1 MIPARAGGALLLA
14 LLTGLVADDAASELH
29 EVVEMPP
36 LTSIGLAVASSARVD
51 LALAGLDAQVEA
63 AMQRLNVPGLAVVV
77 VAEGRVVL
85 LRGYGWRDVQQQLP
99 VTEHT
104 IFPLGS
110 ATKPFTAFVLGTLAD
125 EKKVD
130 FFVPV
135 RRVLP
140 SFRLWDALA
149 GERITL
155 ADMLTHR
162 SGLPRHDAVWYG
174 DSGLTRAELV
184 GRLSKLEPTARF
196 RSRFQYSN
204 LMFVA
209 AGHVAE
215 VVSGQSWEQLVRD
228 RVLVPLGM
236 ERTGFSL
243 AQAQALGDVAR
254 PYRDREHEIVRA
266 PFRDVTLIAPAGGL
280 WSSADDLGR
289 WLQMLLARGT
299 WQGRQLI
306 DEGTLTALMRPIT
319 PTRLATDDKA
329 LSQAYYGLGWF
340 VDTYRGRLRAYHGGN
355 LDGFTALVTLLPNEK
370 IGVAVLANAGGTGL
384 PEALVRTVAD
394 RLLGRSGQDWLGRAA
409 LLREAAWGV
418 RSHLKEIRAKR
429 RLTPSAPALP
439 VARYAGRYT
448 NPGYGDLLI
457 VENGAALEMIYNR
470 IHSPLEHW
478 HFETFNVGSSE
489 DPSFEDVKLTFS
501 LDDATHATSVAV
513 PFEPSASPIVFRRA
527 DPPAAAVDWPAD
539 GFGSFQDGATV
550 VSVSR
555 RDERA
560 WLSWPGV
567 AEGELVPVWTDE
579 ARIAGRPPVRIRY
592 APATSSRPPSLIAFT
607 TDAVRVADRVP

>member
-1 MIPARAGGALLLA
+1 MSARTGGALLLA
-14 LLTGLVADDAASELH
+14 LLTGLAVDEAASEVH
-29 EVVEMPP
+29 EVVEMRP
-36 LTSIGLAVASSARVD
+36 LAAIGLAVASTAKVD
-51 LALAGLDAQVEA
+51 LALVGLDAQVEA
-63 AMQRLNVPGLAVVV
+63 VMERLNVPGLAVVV
-77 VAEGRVVL
+77 VAEGRVAF
-85 LRGYGWRDVQQQLP
+85 LRGYGWRDVEAQLP
-99 VTEHT
+99 VTPQT
-104 IFPLGS
+104 IFPIGS
-110 ATKPFTAFVLGTLAD
+110 VTKSFTSFLLGTLAD
-125 EKKVD
+125 EKKLD
-130 FFVPV
+130 FFAPV
-135 RRVLP
+135 RSVLP
-140 SFRLWDALA
+140 AFRLQDALA

-184 GRLSKLEPTARF
+184 GRLATLEPTARF

-215 VVSGQSWEQLVRD
+215 VASGQSWEQLVRG
-228 RVLVPLGM
+228 RVLEPLGM
-236 ERTGFSL
+236 DRTGFSL
-243 AQAQALGDVAR
+243 AQAQALDDVAR
-254 PYRDREHEIVRA
+254 PYRDRGHQIVPA

-319 PTRLATDDKA
+319 PTRLAADDKA

-355 LDGFTALVTLLPNEK
+355 LDGFTTLVTLLPNER
-370 IGVAVLANAGGTGL
+370 IGIAVLANAGGSGL
-384 PEALVRTVAD
+384 PEALVRAVAD

-409 LLREAAWGV
+409 RLRDGAWGV
-418 RSHLKEIRAKR
+418 RSRIKEIRAKR
-429 RLTPSAPALP
+429 RLAGSAPALP
-439 VARYAGRYT
+439 VDRYAGRYT

-457 VENGAALEMIYNR
+457 VESGTGLEMIYNR
-470 IHSPLEHW
+470 IYSPLDHW

-489 DPSFEDVKLTFS
+489 DPSFEDLKLTFS
-501 LDDATHATSVAV
+501 LDDAASVTSVAV
-513 PFEPSASPIVFRRA
+513 PFEPTASPIVFRRA
-527 DPPAAAVDWPAD
+527 DPPQVPLDWPVD
-539 GFGSFQDGATV
+539 GFGAFLDGAAV

-555 RDERA
+555 RDDRA

-567 AEGELVPVWTDE
+567 AEGELLPIWAGE
-579 ARIAGRPPVRIRY
+579 AQLAGPQPVRIRY
-592 APATSSRPPSLIAFT
+592 APASGSQAPSLVAFT
-607 TDAVRVADRVP
+607 PEAVRVASRQP

>member
-1 MIPARAGGALLLA
+1 MFARTGGALLLA
-14 LLTGLVADDAASELH
+14 LLTGLAVDEAASEVH
-29 EVVEMPP
+29 EVVEMRP
-36 LTSIGLAVASSARVD
+36 LAAIGLAVASTAKVD
-51 LALAGLDAQVEA
+51 LALVGLDAQVEA
-63 AMQRLNVPGLAVVV
+63 VMERLNVPGLAVVV
-77 VAEGRVVL
+77 VAEGRVAF
-85 LRGYGWRDVQQQLP
+85 LRGYGWRDVEAQLP
-99 VTEHT
+99 VTPQT
-104 IFPLGS
+104 IFPIGS
-110 ATKPFTAFVLGTLAD
+110 VTKSFTSFLLGTLAD

-130 FFVPV
+130 FFAPV
-135 RRVLP
+135 RSVLP
-140 SFRLWDALA
+140 AFRLQDALA

-184 GRLSKLEPTARF
+184 GRLATLEPTARF

-215 VVSGQSWEQLVRD
+215 VASGQSWEQLVRG
-228 RVLVPLGM
+228 RVLEPLGM
-236 ERTGFSL
+236 DRTGFSL
-243 AQAQALGDVAR
+243 AQAQALDDVAR
-254 PYRDREHEIVRA
+254 PYRDRGHQIVPA

-319 PTRLATDDKA
+319 PTRLAADDKA

-340 VDTYRGRLRAYHGGN
+340 VDTFRGRLRAYHGGN
-355 LDGFTALVTLLPNEK
+355 LDGFTTLVTLLPNER
-370 IGVAVLANAGGTGL
+370 IGIAVLANAGGSGL
-384 PEALVRTVAD
+384 PEALVRAVAD

-409 LLREAAWGV
+409 QLREGAWGV
-418 RSHLKEIRAKR
+418 RSRIKEIRAKR
-429 RLTPSAPALP
+429 RLAGSAPALP
-439 VARYAGRYT
+439 VDRYAGRYT

-457 VENGAALEMIYNR
+457 VESGAGLEMIYNR
-470 IHSPLEHW
+470 IHSPLDHW

-489 DPSFEDVKLTFS
+489 DPSFEDLKLTFS
-501 LDDATHATSVAV
+501 LDDAASVTSVAV
-513 PFEPSASPIVFRRA
+513 PFEPAASPIVFRRA
-527 DPPAAAVDWPAD
+527 DPPQVPLDWPVD
-539 GFGSFQDGATV
+539 GFGAFLDGAAV

-555 RDERA
+555 RDDRA

-567 AEGELVPVWTDE
+567 AEGELLPIWAGE
-579 ARIAGRPPVRIRY
+579 ARIAGPQPVRIRY
-592 APATSSRPPSLIAFT
+592 APASSSQAPSLVAFT
-607 TDAVRVADRVP
+607 PEAVRVASRQP

>member
-1 MIPARAGGALLLA
+1 MFARTGGALLIA
-14 LLTGLVADDAASELH
+14 LLTGLAADEAASEVH
-29 EVVEMPP
+29 EVVEMRP
-36 LTSIGLAVASSARVD
+36 LAAIGLAVASTAKVD
-51 LALAGLDAQVEA
+51 LALVGLDAQVEA
-63 AMQRLNVPGLAVVV
+63 VMERLNVPGLAVVV
-77 VAEGRVVL
+77 VAEGRVAF
-85 LRGYGWRDVQQQLP
+85 LRGYGWRDVEAQLP
-99 VTEHT
+99 VTPQT
-104 IFPLGS
+104 IFPIGS
-110 ATKPFTAFVLGTLAD
+110 VTKSFTSFLLGTLAD

-130 FFVPV
+130 FFAPV
-135 RRVLP
+135 RSVLP
-140 SFRLWDALA
+140 AFRLQDALA

-184 GRLSKLEPTARF
+184 GRLATLEPTARF

-215 VVSGQSWEQLVRD
+215 VASGQSWEQLVRD
-228 RVLVPLGM
+228 RVLEPLGM
-236 ERTGFSL
+236 DRTGFSL
-243 AQAQALGDVAR
+243 AQAQALDDVAR
-254 PYRDREHEIVRA
+254 PYRDRGHQIVPA

-319 PTRLATDDKA
+319 PTRLAADDKA

-355 LDGFTALVTLLPNEK
+355 LDGFTTLVTLLPNER
-370 IGVAVLANAGGTGL
+370 IGIAVLANAGGSGL
-384 PEALVRTVAD
+384 PEALVRAVAD

-409 LLREAAWGV
+409 QLREGAWGV
-418 RSHLKEIRAKR
+418 RSRIKEIRAKR
-429 RLTPSAPALP
+429 RLAGSAPALP
-439 VARYAGRYT
+439 VDRYAGRYT

-457 VENGAALEMIYNR
+457 VESGAGLEMIYNR
-470 IHSPLEHW
+470 IHSPLDHW

-489 DPSFEDVKLTFS
+489 DPSFEDLKLSFS
-501 LDDATHATSVAV
+501 LDDATSVTSVAV
-513 PFEPSASPIVFRRA
+513 PFEPAASPIVFRRA
-527 DPPAAAVDWPAD
+527 DPPQVPLDWPVD
-539 GFGSFQDGATV
+539 GFGAFLDGAAV

-555 RDERA
+555 RDDRA

-567 AEGELVPVWTDE
+567 AEGELLPIWAGE
-579 ARIAGRPPVRIRY
+579 ARIAGPQPVRIRY
-592 APATSSRPPSLIAFT
+592 APASGSQAPSLVAYT
-607 TDAVRVADRVP
+607 PEAVRVASRQP